1 MNIYTKTGDK
11 GKTSLFDS
19 KRVSKDSIRVESYG
33 TVDELVAFLG
43 LAKNYVEDEDMYNLI
58 TEIQNKLFTVAAT
71 LATEDTTKLPYSI
84 KEEDIEF
91 LEEKIDEY
99 MSKVSK
105 PTGFVI
111 PGSGRTSA
119 YLHISRTV
127 CRRAERRIITLSNS
141 VDINPYVVKYV
152 NRLADLIYALARE
165 AEEKEEKV
173 DFSKKE

>member
-11 GKTSLFDS
+11 GKTSLFDN

-43 LAKNYVEDEDMYNLI
+43 LAKNYVDDEKIYDLI

-84 KEEDIEF
+84 KEEDIKF
-91 LEEKIDEY
+91 LEQNIDEC
-99 MSKVSK
+99 MAKVNK

-111 PGSGRTSA
+111 PGSGKASA
-119 YLHISRTV
+119 YLHVSRTI

-141 VDINPYVVKYV
+141 VDINPHVIKYV
-152 NRLADLIYALARE
+152 NRLADLIYAIARVVE
-165 AEEKEEKV
+165 AKEEKV
-173 DFSKKE
+173 NFKN